1 MSRKSAS
8 ATAKSGTAVKRTGL
22 PLLTLGA
29 LGIVFGDIGTSPLY
43 AFSEIFGSSHSIPV
57 NESRV
62 MGAAS
67 LVFWT
72 LTLIVSI
79 KYVLVV
85 MRADNKGEGGI
96 MALASLAAGPKFHIA
111 RAKNWIL
118 TAGILGAALFY
129 GDGMITPAV
138 SVLSAVEGLELV
150 NPSLHRWVV
159 PIAVVIL
166 LVLFMVQRFGTHV
179 IGKAFGPVM
188 LVWFVAIG
196 LFGLFSIVHNP
207 EVIQAINPIH
217 AVNFFIGET
226 WIAFLALG
234 SVVLCVTGA
243 EALYADMGQF
253 GRKPIR
259 ISWFAIAVPALY
271 LNYFGQAALVIRD
284 PNSVDNSFYN
294 LVPAS
299 MQLIMVILATVA
311 TVIASQAVI
320 SGAFSMTRQ
329 AIHLGYLPKLLI
341 RHTSDTE
348 RGQVYIPAVN
358 WALMVFVIGLVVA
371 FRDSSN
377 LSSAYG
383 IAVTATFV
391 VTTTLITVVAVK
403 RWKLSLWIVIP
414 MATVFL
420 AVDLA
425 FFTSNLTK
433 FGHGGWFPIL
443 IAGLIFITLG
453 TWAKG
458 NRLLRHAVA
467 AKNPPLQD
475 FTRQVE
481 AENLPTTPTTEVFI
495 TQFEVATPPALVEQ
509 VSKMGSVAGNS
520 IILTIKTANQPWVAR
535 EDRLEVSQMTPH
547 FTQVVVTYGFMDK
560 VDVADDLTLMEELGV
575 AADPKTTTWVFFVPA
590 IKPSRSK
597 LISRPQQVL
606 FDYLTRLSPN
616 PAFYWNTPRHQTVQL
631 GNMIKLDDAK
641 FYKSHRTQESAP
653 DR

>member
-1 MSRKSAS
+1 MIKKPSSETS
-8 ATAKSGTAVKRTGL
+8 TNGTVAKRTGL

-43 AFSEIFGSSHSIPV
+43 AFSEIFGNSHSIPV

-72 LTLIVSI
+72 LTMIVSV

-111 RAKNWIL
+111 KAKNWIL

-150 NPSLHRWVV
+150 NPSFGNWVV

-166 LVLFMVQRFGTHV
+166 LILFMVQRFGTHI

-196 LFGLFSIVHNP
+196 LLGLVSVIGNP
-207 EVIQAINPIH
+207 EVIQAINPMH
-217 AVNFFIGET
+217 AVNFFLGET

-253 GRKPIR
+253 GAKPIR

-271 LNYFGQAALVIRD
+271 LNYFGQAALAIRN
-284 PNSVDNSFYN
+284 PEAVDSSFYS

-329 AIHLGYLPKLLI
+329 AIHLGYLPKLQI

-414 MATVFL
+414 MSTVFL
-420 AVDLA
+420 VIDLA
-425 FFTSNLTK
+425 FFASNLTK

-443 IAGLIFITLG
+443 IAGIIFVLLG

-458 NRLLRHAVA
+458 NRLLRKAIA
-467 AKNPPLQD
+467 SKNPSLQD
-475 FTRQVE
+475 FAHQVE
-481 AENLPTTPTTEVFI
+481 VQNLPTTPTTEVFI

-509 VSKMGSVAGNS
+509 VAKMSSVAGNS
-520 IILTIKTANQPWVAR
+520 IILTVKTANRPWMPR
-535 EDRLEVSQMTPH
+535 ENRLEVSQLSPH
-547 FTQVVVTYGFMDK
+547 FTQVIVTYGFMDK
-560 VDVADDLTLMEELGV
+560 VDLADDLTLMDELGV
-575 AADPKTTTWVFFVPA
+575 TVDPSTTTWVVFVPA
-590 IKPSRSK
+590 IKPGKSK
-597 LISRPQQVL
+597 LMPRPQQIL
-606 FDYLTRLSPN
+606 FDYLSRLAPN
-616 PAFYWNTPRHQTVQL
+616 QEFYWNTPRAQTVQL
-631 GNMIKLDDAK
+631 GNVINLDDAK
-641 FYKSHRTQESAP
+641 NYKPRSRS
-653 DR
+653 

>member
-1 MSRKSAS
+1 MIKESAS
-8 ATAKSGTAVKRTGL
+8 QTATNGTAAKRTGL

-43 AFSEIFGSSHSIPV
+43 AFSEIFGNSHSIPV

-72 LTLIVSI
+72 LTMIVSV

-111 RAKNWIL
+111 KARNWIL

-138 SVLSAVEGLELV
+138 SVLSAVEGLEIV
-150 NPSLHRWVV
+150 NPSLGDWVV
-159 PIAVVIL
+159 PIAVAIL

-196 LFGLFSIVHNP
+196 VLGLASVVGNP

-217 AVNFFIGET
+217 AVDFFLGDT

-253 GRKPIR
+253 GAKPIR

-271 LNYFGQAALVIRD
+271 LNYFGQAALVIRN
-284 PNSVDNSFYN
+284 PNAVDSSFYS
-294 LVPAS
+294 LVPAG

-329 AIHLGYLPKLLI
+329 AIHLGYLPKLQI

-348 RGQVYIPAVN
+348 RGQIYIPAVN
-358 WALMVFVIGLVVA
+358 WALMVFVIGLVVI

-414 MATVFL
+414 MSTVFF
-420 AVDLA
+420 VIDLA

-433 FGHGGWFPIL
+433 FDHGGWFPIL
-443 IAGLIFITLG
+443 IAGIIFILLG
-453 TWAKG
+453 TWARG
-458 NRLLRHAVA
+458 NRLLRHAIA
-467 AKNPPLQD
+467 AKNPTLLD
-475 FTRQVE
+475 FTRNVE
-481 AENLPTTPTTEVFI
+481 DQKLLTTPTTEVFI

-509 VSKMGSVAGNS
+509 VAKVGSVAANS
-520 IILTIKTANQPWVAR
+520 IILTVRTANAPWMPR
-535 EDRLEVSQMTPH
+535 KNRLEVSQLSPH
-547 FTQVVVTYGFMDK
+547 FTQVVVTYGFMEK
-560 VDVADDLTLMEELGV
+560 VDLANDLKLMDKYG
-575 AADPKTTTWVFFVPA
+575 AKADPNAATWVLFMPA
-590 IKPSRSK
+590 IKPGKSK
-597 LISRPQQVL
+597 LMPRPQQVL

-616 PAFYWNTPRHQTVQL
+616 QEFYWKIPRDQTVQL
-631 GNMIKLDDAK
+631 GSVVDLDDAK
-641 FYKSHRTQESAP
+641 YYRSPRM
-653 DR
+653 